1 MFIKK
6 CRSCNS
12 KNLKNLFNLGKLSFT
27 GKFAKNKKINIPKA
41 ELGLVICSNCKLVQ
55 LNKNFDLSYLYGSD
69 YGYRTGINKTMT
81 DHVRKVV
88 SNANKI
94 AKLKKGDQVLDIAS
108 NDGTLLNFYP
118 KNVVKFGIDPTIKK
132 FKKYYKNIELTIS
145 SFFSREKILKKT
157 KKKFKIIS
165 ALSVFYDIEKPNK
178 FLSDVSKLLD
188 DKGIFI
194 LEQADLLSIITKYV

>member
-1 MFIKK
+1 M
-6 CRSCNS
+6 
-12 KNLKNLFNLGKLSFT
+12 
-27 GKFAKNKKINIPKA
+27 
-41 ELGLVICSNCKLVQ
+41 Q

-81 DHVRKVV
+81 RSCQKVV
-88 SNANKI
+88 LNANKI

-145 SFFSREKILKKT
+145 SFFQE
-157 KKKFKIIS
+157 KKF
-165 ALSVFYDIEKPNK
+165 
-178 FLSDVSKLLD
+178 
-188 DKGIFI
+188 
-194 LEQADLLSIITKYV
+194 